1 MMALLTHCCVTV
13 LSPMIAL
20 SRALELSLLS
30 EQEALEIALKESMT
44 PGRSSNSSSSSSV
57 SFAAGSKDFSGS

>member
-1 MMALLTHCCVTV
+1 MHFCSSMT
-13 LSPMIAL
+13 AL

-44 PGRSSNSSSSSSV
+44 PVRSNSSQHGKASSSSGV
-57 SFAAGSKDFSGS
+57 SFAAGSKDFNG